1 MILYVTREKKKRK
14 RNKIW
19 SFEIKFKKFSNTRE
33 FDF

>member
-1 MILYVTREKKKRK
+1 MILYVTREKKRK
-14 RNKIW
+14 KNKIY